1 VYNNFSCV
9 ERGEYKRQGQLK
21 LTENANMV
29 KERVSEDGGRQ
40 DRKKITKLIS
50 LENWLES
57 IKMQKYLQ
65 NFLNKGYDN
74 YEFIIL
80 TMCNEFTML
89 NDMKLK
95 NDIGIEDY
103 DDRNQ
108 ILTRLYRGKNIEI

>member
-1 VYNNFSCV
+1 M
-9 ERGEYKRQGQLK
+9 K
-21 LTENANMV
+21 LTENAMIA
-29 KERVSEDGGRQ
+29 KERTSERVSEDSGRQ
-40 DRKKITKLIS
+40 EKKKITKLIN

-65 NFLNKGYDN
+65 NFVNKGYDN

-80 TMCNEFTML
+80 TMCNEFMML

-103 DDRNQ
+103 EDRNQ
-108 ILTRLYRGKNIEI
+108 ILTRLYRGKHNDRADLSK